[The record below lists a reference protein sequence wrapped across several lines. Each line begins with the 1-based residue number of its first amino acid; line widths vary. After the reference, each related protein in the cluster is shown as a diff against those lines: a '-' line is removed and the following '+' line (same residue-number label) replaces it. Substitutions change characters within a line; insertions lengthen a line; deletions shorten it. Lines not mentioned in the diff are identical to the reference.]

1 VREIIHEGM
10 MKGETAMANEPSRKH
25 GGFGSDPDKPPGR
38 LGRRPSPLG
47 LMGDASTEEE
57 GPKANPLPSLR
68 AVLIMVIFTAI
79 VLGLMF
85 WLSR

>member
-1 VREIIHEGM
+1 MPH
-10 MKGETAMANEPSRKH
+10 EPSRQPGRSGANPEK
-25 GGFGSDPDKPPGR
+25 GPGR

-47 LMGDASTEEE
+47 LMGDAPTEEE

-68 AVLIMVIFTAI
+68 AVLIMVIFTAFA
-79 VLGLMF
+79 LGLVL